1 MTYHPISV
9 TQLNNYI
16 KEKFQEDEFLNN
28 VLVKGEISNFKH
40 HYTGHM
46 YFTLKDENSL
56 IKCVMF
62 KTYTSN
68 LNFVPKDGMKIMVL
82 GTVSVF
88 ERDGVY
94 QIYAKAM
101 QQEGIGDLHAEY
113 EKLKAK
119 LEQEGLFDKAHKKSI
134 PFMPKVIGVLSSNT
148 GAVIRDII
156 NVSTRRNPNVYIR
169 LFPVPVQGQG
179 ASEKIAKAI
188 EIMNEKQE
196 ADVLIIAR
204 GGGSLEDLWPF
215 NEEIVA
221 RAIYNSRIPIISGV
235 GHEIDFT
242 ISDFVA
248 DFRAP
253 TPTGAA
259 VAATPDL
266 SEIKRYFS
274 NTFDKINNSINN
286 KMHSYRELIN
296 KYKSNYLLNNPMRL
310 YEMKE
315 QKLDILYDKCNNA
328 IYNILNNYKNK
339 IDGFK
344 KNYILNNPKVL
355 YEKEI
360 KNIEILKD
368 NLNDEINNII
378 KNNTKHIDTLKIKL
392 DLLNPENILDKGYSI
407 VYKDN
412 KIIKDI
418 NDINVDDNI
427 NIVVKTGK
435 INANVKGVSNNE

>member
-40 HYTGHM
+40 HYTGHI

-119 LEQEGLFDKAHKKSI
+119 LEQEGLFDKAHKKPI

-221 RAIYNSRIPIISGV
+221 RAIYNSNIPIISAV
-235 GHEIDFT
+235 GHETDFT
-242 ISDFVA
+242 IADFVS
-248 DFRAP
+248 DLRAP
-253 TPTGAA
+253 TPSAA
-259 VAATPDL
+259 AELAVPD
-266 SEIKRYFS
+266 I
-274 NTFDKINNSINN
+274 
-286 KMHSYRELIN
+286 
-296 KYKSNYLLNNPMRL
+296 
-310 YEMKE
+310 
-315 QKLDILYDKCNNA
+315 
-328 IYNILNNYKNK
+328 
-339 IDGFK
+339 
-344 KNYILNNPKVL
+344 
-355 YEKEI
+355 KEI
-360 KNIEILKD
+360 R
-368 NLNDEINNII
+368 
-378 KNNTKHIDTLKIKL
+378 LKIKTNENRL
-392 DLLNPENILDKGYSI
+392 QNALQKKLELAKLRYEKCMKTAVYTNPLQRINENYMLLDKFTKTLVNSMELKIKEKKTYMVEWVSKLDALSPLKTLTRGYSI
-407 VYKDN
+407 TSKED
-412 KIIKDI
+412 KI
-418 NDINVDDNI
+418 
-427 NIVVKTGK
+427 VKSVNELNSGDKVNLRFTDGK
-435 INANVKGVSNNE
+435 REAQIL